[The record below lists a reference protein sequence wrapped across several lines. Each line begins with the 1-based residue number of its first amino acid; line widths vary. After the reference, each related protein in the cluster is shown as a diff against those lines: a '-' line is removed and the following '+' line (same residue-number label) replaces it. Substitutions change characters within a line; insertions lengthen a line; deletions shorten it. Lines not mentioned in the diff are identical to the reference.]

1 MNESMMGLVIGLV
14 SVLFAVGVVAAGLA
28 GAYFI
33 GKERGRRAA
42 LDQAAQTGG
51 ATDMLARTERALE
64 AMSLEVERIG
74 EAQRYSARL
83 LADAAIKLKAD
94 PAAPRNVTP
103 TTPT

>member
-1 MNESMMGLVIGLV
+1 MGLLIGLV
-14 SVLFAVGVVAAGLA
+14 SVLFAVGVVGAGLA
-28 GAYFI
+28 GAYFV
-33 GKERGRRAA
+33 GRERGRRAA
-42 LDQAAQTGG
+42 LDQAALAGG
-51 ATDMLARTERALE
+51 ATDMLARTEKALE